1 MKLTFNTGF
10 YTLDFG
16 YYERHFL
23 SHYDLIVFLTG
34 INLAIQQ
41 N

>member
-1 MKLTFNTGF
+1 MKPIFKDGF

-16 YYERHFL
+16 SYERHFL
-23 SHYDLIVFLTG
+23 CEADLIAFLSGT
-34 INLAIQQ
+34 NLLIQQ

>member
-1 MKLTFNTGF
+1 MKLKFDKGF
-10 YTLDFG
+10 YTLNFG

-34 INLAIQQ
+34 VNLLIQQ

>member
-1 MKLTFNTGF
+1 MKPIFKDGF

-16 YYERHFL
+16 SYERHFL

-34 INLAIQQ
+34 VNLLIQQ

>member
-1 MKLTFNTGF
+1 MQLTFKEGF
-10 YTLDFG
+10 YTLNFE

-34 INLAIQQ
+34 IKTTIQQ